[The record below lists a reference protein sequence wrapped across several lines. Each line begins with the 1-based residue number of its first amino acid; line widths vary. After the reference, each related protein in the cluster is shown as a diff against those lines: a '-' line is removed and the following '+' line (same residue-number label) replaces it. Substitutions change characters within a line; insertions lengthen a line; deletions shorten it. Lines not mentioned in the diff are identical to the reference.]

1 MGWKIGKKED
11 KLNDLQKTVEK
22 LEFKL
27 NALEKINETIDLN
40 EQLDVTMNKVMD
52 LILELINAECILIG
66 LTGKEKN
73 EFKINCSNWGDEEK
87 KQKGEIL
94 EDKEIGEIS
103 TLKEMVNKE
112 GSIVGNISPSEK
124 IEFEKE
130 LEIYIGF
137 PLRNFLYVPLKS
149 KNQNMGVIGIFNKKP
164 ENSSFSQEEVDLIS
178 SLSNKIGFVIENAKL
193 VSERNQKILEL
204 NSFIRAT
211 ELINSTLELKVLL
224 DVVMQLAMKMLNG
237 EAASLLLLDE
247 EKRQLY
253 FESAQGEKTEKIE
266 RSYLTKG
273 EGVADWVAQTGKDA
287 LVSDVSNDQRFCKKM
302 DRFSG
307 FETKSIMCVPLKVEN
322 RIIGVTEV
330 MNKKGR
336 GTFTSTDLVL
346 LKTLSSQAALA
357 IEKAKLYHKLNN
369 MGMAVVKSLATAIDA
384 KHPYT
389 RGHSERVVKYALIIA
404 RELNFSMEEKRK
416 VQLAG
421 LLHDIGKIGIPESIL
436 EKEGSL
442 SKEDWIILK
451 KHPIM
456 GAEILSPIEELKE
469 IIPIIRYH
477 HERLDG
483 TGYPDGLKGGEI
495 PLISRILSVADA
507 FDSITSPRLYRK
519 QESDIVAMREIK
531 NNEKS
536 QFDIKCAEAF
546 IAGYK
551 KEYLVRE

>member
-1 MGWKIGKKED
+1 
-11 KLNDLQKTVEK
+11 
-22 LEFKL
+22 
-27 NALEKINETIDLN
+27 
-40 EQLDVTMNKVMD
+40 
-52 LILELINAECILIG
+52 
-66 LTGKEKN
+66 
-73 EFKINCSNWGDEEK
+73 
-87 KQKGEIL
+87 
-94 EDKEIGEIS
+94 
-103 TLKEMVNKE
+103 
-112 GSIVGNISPSEK
+112 
-124 IEFEKE
+124 
-130 LEIYIGF
+130 
-137 PLRNFLYVPLKS
+137 
-149 KNQNMGVIGIFNKKP
+149 
-164 ENSSFSQEEVDLIS
+164 
-178 SLSNKIGFVIENAKL
+178 
-193 VSERNQKILEL
+193 
-204 NSFIRAT
+204 
-211 ELINSTLELKVLL
+211 
-224 DVVMQLAMKMLNG
+224 
-237 EAASLLLLDE
+237 
-247 EKRQLY
+247 
-253 FESAQGEKTEKIE
+253 
-266 RSYLTKG
+266 
-273 EGVADWVAQTGKDA
+273 
-287 LVSDVSNDQRFCKKM
+287 DVSNDQRFCKKM